1 MKLLTKEIEKKLKKF
16 PLYSQDGKGV
26 EAKVVCKF
34 FAPVGSWTWY
44 VLDGDIQEDGDWM
57 FFGIVVSDY
66 GAEYGYFG
74 LRELE
79 SIELPFGLKIERDL
93 YFEGCFVKD
102 LGDIVDF

>member
-1 MKLLTKEIEKKLKKF
+1 MKLLTKAIEKKLEKF
-16 PLYSQDGKGV
+16 PLNSQDGKGV

-44 VLDGDIQEDGDWM
+44 VLEGEKQDDGDWM

-66 GAEYGYFG
+66 GSEYGYFG
-74 LRELE
+74 LKELE
-79 SIELPFGLKIERDL
+79 NLNLPFGLKVERDL
-93 YFEGCFVKD
+93 YFDECTVND

>member
-1 MKLLTKEIEKKLKKF
+1 MKLLTKAIEKKLEKF

-34 FAPVGSWTWY
+34 FSPVGSWTWY
-44 VLDGDIQEDGDWM
+44 VLEGTKHEDGDWELY
-57 FFGIVVSDY
+57 GIVVNEM
-66 GAEYGYFG
+66 GAEYGYFS
-74 LRELE
+74 LKELE

>member
-1 MKLLTKEIEKKLKKF
+1 MKLMTKAIEKKLGKF
-16 PLYSQDGKGV
+16 PLNSQDGKGV

-44 VLDGDIQEDGDWM
+44 VLEGEKQEDGDWM
-57 FFGIVVSDY
+57 FFGIVVNDY
-66 GAEYGYFG
+66 GAENGYFG

-79 SIELPFGLKIERDL
+79 SIEFPFGLKVERDL
-93 YFEGCFVKD
+93 YFDGCTVKD

>member
-1 MKLLTKEIEKKLKKF
+1 MKLLTKAIEKKLEKF
-16 PLYSQDGKGV
+16 PLRSQDEKGV

-44 VLDGDIQEDGDWM
+44 VLEGDIQEDGDWM
-57 FFGIVVSDY
+57 FFGIVVNDY
-66 GAEYGYFG
+66 GAEYGYFS
-74 LRELE
+74 LKELE
-79 SIELPFGLKIERDL
+79 NLSLPFGLKVERDL